1 MKKIFFLL
9 VSLCILSFVYAQEH
23 SYKKDTTPS
32 VVERLNLLEKKSD
45 KLNLFFNFQGS
56 FDVQD
61 DGSNDFGAKFRV
73 GEIRLEA
80 KGYLTDKLF
89 YRIRHRLNQSNK
101 ANSLDNL
108 SSATDMLYAGYHFND
123 KFTFVF
129 GKQCQNWGGFEFD
142 LNPIH
147 VYQYSEFGNM
157 IDCFMLGASFIYNP
171 NKNHEF
177 VLQVTDS
184 RSSRFEDIYGDL
196 SSQHIEASKTP
207 LTYIFNW
214 NGNLFD
220 NILKTRWAVGL
231 QTDGKNEKTYSV
243 SLGTMLN
250 LPKFQLAVDYMN
262 DNSDIDR
269 LGIVTNE
276 YLSLYYLNSYY
287 PTMKVLEDVN
297 YNSFIAKAEYQPS
310 NNWNIFLKGVY
321 ETAEVE
327 SMPNIKNRK
336 VLGYYAGVEY
346 LPFKDQ
352 ELRLFL
358 LYLGKRYEYD
368 NRLGLSNYD
377 TNRVSLG
384 IIYRIKAF

>member
-1 MKKIFFLL
+1 MKKTLFLL
-9 VSLCILSFVYAQEH
+9 LLFCTQHLANAQEH
-23 SYKKDTTPS
+23 SYKKES
-32 VVERLNLLEKKSD
+32 EKSIAERLNLLEKKSE
-45 KLNLFFNFQGS
+45 KLNLFLNFQGS

-61 DGSNDFGAKFRV
+61 EGNDDFGAKFRV

-80 KGYLTDKLF
+80 KGYLTDKIF
-89 YRIRHRLNQSNK
+89 YRVRHRLNQSNK

-147 VYQYSEFGNM
+147 IYEFSEFGNM
-157 IDCFMLGASFIYNP
+157 IDCFMVGASFVYNA

-184 RSSRFEDIYGDL
+184 RSSRFEEIYGNL
-196 SSQHIEASKTP
+196 RSQNIEASKTP

-220 NILKTRWAVGL
+220 NVIKTRWAVGL
-231 QTDGKNEKTYSV
+231 QTDAKDKKTYSV

-269 LGIVTNE
+269 QTL
-276 YLSLYYLNSYY
+276 
-287 PTMKVLEDVN
+287 
-297 YNSFIAKAEYQPS
+297 
-310 NNWNIFLKGVY
+310 
-321 ETAEVE
+321 TA
-327 SMPNIKNRK
+327 
-336 VLGYYAGVEY
+336 
-346 LPFKDQ
+346 
-352 ELRLFL
+352 
-358 LYLGKRYEYD
+358 
-368 NRLGLSNYD
+368 
-377 TNRVSLG
+377 
-384 IIYRIKAF
+384 